1 MYSSDLTRNLGQI
14 SIRLLHSPQRIRKL
28 AKYDRYR
35 DFFQT
40 FPITRARAIFGRNFY
55 LLRSYKYP
63 LFRAEYRERVGKRW
77 DCKRIGNGQQTDRRR
92 MIILFLSGS
101 YPFAIPS
108 VFYSFSNSLLSFSS
122 PFATQSFFYPFSN
135 RLLSVS
141 SPTANPSFFYPF
153 PILFCFQLSNL
164 VKKNS

>member
-1 MYSSDLTRNLGQI
+1 MYPSDLTRNLGQI

-35 DFFQT
+35 LFQT

-63 LFRAEYRERVGKRW
+63 LFRAEYREKVGKGWR

-122 PFATQSFFYPFSN
+122 PFATQSFFI
-135 RLLSVS
+135 LSLTVC
-141 SPTANPSFFYPF
+141 YPF
-153 PILFCFQLSNL
+153 PLLLRTHPFSILFLSFF
-164 VKKNS
+164 VFSSAT